1 MTSGKQARLKRKA
14 QAAPPPVRSKG
25 APRPHRKASPKVLAA
40 AAVLLAL
47 IAAGV
52 AIAFAVSSGSSS
64 SSAAVPTRGSLV
76 NALPDAAVAE
86 RLLKG
91 IPQSGNVLGSPN
103 APVTMIEY
111 IDLQCSACR
120 AFETEIMPSII
131 PKYVRTGKVRIEARP
146 IVAIGPDSVRGVR
159 GSLAAA
165 QQNRLFNFAQI
176 LYYNQGPENGGW
188 LTDGEVQDAAASI
201 PGLDVRAFLQAKDS
215 SPVNTQAKRFEQ
227 QANADAVTGTPT
239 LLVGKTGGK
248 LRDVAP
254 GVVPDVATLSAALDK
269 ALR

>member
-1 MTSGKQARLKRKA
+1 MTSGKQARLKRKP

-25 APRPHRKASPKVLAA
+25 APRPRRKASPKVLAA
-40 AAVLLAL
+40 AAVLVAL
-47 IAAGV
+47 VAAGV
-52 AIAFAVSSGSSS
+52 AIAVVVSNGSSS
-64 SSAAVPTRGSLV
+64 SSGTTPTRGSLV

-131 PKYVRTGKVRIEARP
+131 PKYVRTRKVRVEARP
-146 IVAIGPDSVRGVR
+146 IVAIGPDSERGVT
-159 GSLAAA
+159 GALAAGR
-165 QQNRLFNFAQI
+165 QNRLFNFAQI

-188 LTDGEVQDAAASI
+188 PTERGGEDASARIPGPQVPAFFPSKDSAAA
-201 PGLDVRAFLQAKDS
+201 RA
-215 SPVNTQAKRFEQ
+215 
-227 QANADAVTGTPT
+227 
-239 LLVGKTGGK
+239 
-248 LRDVAP
+248 
-254 GVVPDVATLSAALDK
+254 
-269 ALR
+269 

>member
-1 MTSGKQARLKRKA
+1 VTSGKQARLKRKA

-25 APRPHRKASPKVLAA
+25 APRPRRKASPKVLAA
-40 AAVLLAL
+40 AAVLVAL
-47 IAAGV
+47 VAAGV
-52 AIAFAVSSGSSS
+52 AIAVVVSNGSSS
-64 SSAAVPTRGSLV
+64 SSGTTPTRGSLV

-131 PKYVRTGKVRIEARP
+131 PKYVRTGKVRVEARP
-146 IVAIGPDSVRGVR
+146 IVAIGPDSARGVT
-159 GSLAAA
+159 GALAAGR
-165 QQNRLFNFAQI
+165 QNRLFNFAQI

-188 LTDGEVQDAAASI
+188 LTEGEVQDAAASI
-201 PGLDVRAFLQAKDS
+201 PGLDVPAFLQSKDS
-215 SPVNTQAKRFEQ
+215 SAVNAQAKRFEDE
-227 QANADAVTGTPT
+227 ANADGVTGTPT

-254 GVVPDVATLSAALDK
+254 GVVPDVPTLSAALDK